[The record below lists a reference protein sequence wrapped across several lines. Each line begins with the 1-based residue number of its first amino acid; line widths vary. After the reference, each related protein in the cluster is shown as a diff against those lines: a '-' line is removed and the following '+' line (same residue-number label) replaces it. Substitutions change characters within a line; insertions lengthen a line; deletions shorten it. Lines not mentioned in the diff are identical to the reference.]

1 MEVCVKLSNGPSY
14 VDVDGVR
21 VHSGYSPEAV
31 RSAILYEPSPE
42 DVFLVTYP
50 KAGTTWVQQIGYLI
64 LNKGVPACTA
74 LDFLRSSPFL
84 EMSGATVMKQWTRRG
99 FIKTHLPYSLLRKHA
114 KAKYIYVCRNP
125 KDVCISL
132 FHHTR
137 LFNAYDFADGVF
149 EDFFEAFLEGNTDYG
164 DYFEHVLSWYKH
176 RNDPNVLFLHYEEI
190 KLNLRQCV
198 VKIAK
203 FIGEEHLEL
212 LLNNE
217 ATLENVLRYSGIEY
231 MRWQVEHLFSHLY
244 KKDLVSEKRSA
255 GSEDCDKRRAF
266 VRKGIVGDW
275 KNYFN
280 ADMNA
285 RMEEK
290 INRMLSSTD
299 LVDFWRD
306 NGVL

>member
-31 RSAILYEPSPE
+31 RSALLYEPSPE
-42 DVFLVTYP
+42 DVFVVTYP

-64 LNKGVPACTA
+64 FNKGVPACNA
-74 LDFLRSSPFL
+74 LEFLRSSPFL

-99 FIKTHLPYSLLRKHA
+99 FIKTHLPYSLLRKHSR
-114 KAKYIYVCRNP
+114 AKYIYVCRNP

-137 LFNAYDFADGVF
+137 LFNAYEFADGKF
-149 EDFFEAFLEGNTDYG
+149 EDFFEAFLKGNTDYG
-164 DYFEHVLSWYKH
+164 DYFDHLLSWYKH

-203 FIGEEHLEL
+203 FMGEEHLEL

-217 ATLENVLRYSGIEY
+217 AILENVLRYSGIEY
-231 MRWQVEHLFSHLY
+231 MRVVNREGPPRPSCT
-244 KKDLVSEKRSA
+244 KKHASK
-255 GSEDCDKRRAF
+255 
-266 VRKGIVGDW
+266 
-275 KNYFN
+275 FN
-280 ADMNA
+280 ACMTEKVYAIPLSCGA
-285 RMEEK
+285 RM
-290 INRMLSSTD
+290 S
-299 LVDFWRD
+299 
-306 NGVL
+306 GVPFQLATAGVPASKCTKGTT